1 MMFDVSNNLFLQFP
15 SRLYQLVRRN
25 RASDISRGRG
35 PAKFRYF
42 REIPRNSPKNAKYR
56 EICQKYFQIHVGK
69 TYLILILV
77 ITPVLFT
84 PNVQI

>member
-1 MMFDVSNNLFLQFP
+1 MLGSKLSLRKAFVGIGFKK
-15 SRLYQLVRRN
+15 SRWKMTLDLY

-56 EICQKYFQIHVGK
+56 EIRQKYFQIHSAK
-69 TYLILILV
+69 HI
-77 ITPVLFT
+77 
-84 PNVQI
+84 